1 MCAERS
7 GHCCSG
13 FPCRLEDSEAHAQ
26 QQRTAAEQLFR
37 QQAAEVE
44 VAWRTKVDEA
54 EKAAAKRLDA
64 ANWKAASE
72 KALLEK

>member
-1 MCAERS
+1 M
-7 GHCCSG
+7 
-13 FPCRLEDSEAHAQ
+13 EDSEANAQ

-37 QQAAEVE
+37 QQAADVE
-44 VAWRTKVDEA
+44 AAWRTKVDEA
-54 EKAAAKRLDA
+54 EKAATKRLEA